1 MHSHWGDW
9 VHFDY
14 DQINDT
20 ANEPSM
26 TQFGHFSAKYTL
38 FYTQFSSI
46 FTLSQTELLNVDLF
60 SVFWLA
66 TWAGN
71 MDLYYR
77 YGISPV
83 EKKAKR
89 SKTSAS
95 EASPAVDWGGGNR
108 PFSSPDFLSAP
119 GRFFFLFFP
128 HCEPDLRLGFPA
140 LVPQKSSLFG
150 HIINPSLTSLFGQ
163 DGWTLASS
171 LIPTLSRSIKQQKR
185 TWPMTSY
192 LDLRLDQ

>member
-1 MHSHWGDW
+1 M
-9 VHFDY
+9 
-14 DQINDT
+14 
-20 ANEPSM
+20 
-26 TQFGHFSAKYTL
+26 
-38 FYTQFSSI
+38 
-46 FTLSQTELLNVDLF
+46 DLF

-77 YGISPV
+77 YGISLV
-83 EKKAKR
+83 GKKAKTEWNIGER
-89 SKTSAS
+89 SESS
-95 EASPAVDWGGGNR
+95 GGLGRRKPPVFLPRLPLRSR
-108 PFSSPDFLSAP
+108 PWPI
-119 GRFFFLFFP
+119 FFLFFP

-140 LVPQKSSLFG
+140 LAPHKSSLFG

>member
-1 MHSHWGDW
+1 M
-9 VHFDY
+9 
-14 DQINDT
+14 
-20 ANEPSM
+20 
-26 TQFGHFSAKYTL
+26 
-38 FYTQFSSI
+38 
-46 FTLSQTELLNVDLF
+46 DLF
-60 SVFWLA
+60 SVYWLA

-77 YGISPV
+77 YGISLV
-83 EKKAKR
+83 GKKAKTEWNIGER
-89 SKTSAS
+89 SESS
-95 EASPAVDWGGGNR
+95 GGLGRRKPPFFLPRLPLRSR
-108 PFSSPDFLSAP
+108 PLPI
-119 GRFFFLFFP
+119 FFLFFP

>member
-1 MHSHWGDW
+1 M
-9 VHFDY
+9 
-14 DQINDT
+14 
-20 ANEPSM
+20 
-26 TQFGHFSAKYTL
+26 
-38 FYTQFSSI
+38 
-46 FTLSQTELLNVDLF
+46 DLF

-77 YGISPV
+77 YGISLV
-83 EKKAKR
+83 GKKAKTEWNIGER
-89 SKTSAS
+89 SESS
-95 EASPAVDWGGGNR
+95 GGLGRRKPPFFLPRLPLRSR
-108 PFSSPDFLSAP
+108 PWPI
-119 GRFFFLFFP
+119 FFFSFFP